1 MKGKIITVDSPLTEK
16 SRKLVQSLHR
26 LVARSLRD
34 EFEDGGIILKSK
46 DIVKA
51 SSKTFCVVNIATGG
65 TEKLIAD
72 LFSKGFVPLVL
83 IAWNRLNSLPA
94 ALETRAYLRNISI
107 PAMIVYASWGQRIP
121 SERVLKEFSL
131 ASNLYLISRINIL
144 ELGASAD
151 WLIASSV
158 DKKIAQQ
165 RYKIQFNHIEL
176 DELQK
181 EYENVD
187 LAFSLNIIVHLSR
200 RCTFNVE
207 PEEVKKSLRLYFAI
221 RNILER
227 EGSRVF
233 TISCFNVF
241 KLLGVTPC
249 LALSLL
255 NSEGFVGGC
264 EGDEQAV
271 FTMHVFSRLSGRPV
285 FMGNVANLDFEKNSL
300 VLSHC
305 TAPLGFPGSCVLKTH
320 FETESS
326 VGVNIALEKNTSV
339 TLGRFNKHLDKLV
352 LAFGRVLESNLSF
365 SGLCRTQ
372 IEIKVEGS
380 LKKFI
385 NYLPGNHVALAI
397 GKIEDS
403 IFKFADVYGV
413 KVVQS

>member
-1 MKGKIITVDSPLTEK
+1 MKGKIITVGSPLTEK

-72 LFSKGFVPLVL
+72 LFSRGYIPLVL

-94 ALETRAYLRNISI
+94 ALEARAYLRNISI
-107 PAMIVYASWGQRIP
+107 PAMIVYASWGQRIS

-144 ELGASAD
+144 ELGAPAD

-158 DKKIAQQ
+158 NKKIAQQ
-165 RYKIQFNHIEL
+165 RYKIRFNRIEL
-176 DELQK
+176 DELRK

-187 LAFSLNIIVHLSR
+187 LASSLNIIERLSC
-200 RCTFNVE
+200 RCTLNVE
-207 PEEVKKSLRLYFAI
+207 LEEVKKSLRLYFAI

-233 TISCFNVF
+233 TISCFNIF

-271 FTMHVFSRLSGRPV
+271 FTMHVFSRLSGKPV

-300 VLSHC
+300 MLSHC
-305 TAPLGFPGSCVLKTH
+305 TAPIGFPGRCMLKTH

-326 VGVNIALEKNTSV
+326 VGVDVVLEKDINV
-339 TLGRFNKHLDKLV
+339 TLGRFNKHLDMLV
-352 LAFGRVLESNLSF
+352 LAFGRVLESGLSL
-365 SGLCRTQ
+365 SGICRTQ
-372 IEIKVEGS
+372 IKIRVDGS

-385 NYLPGNHVALAI
+385 NYLPGNHVALAL

-403 IFKFADVYGV
+403 IFKFAEVYGV